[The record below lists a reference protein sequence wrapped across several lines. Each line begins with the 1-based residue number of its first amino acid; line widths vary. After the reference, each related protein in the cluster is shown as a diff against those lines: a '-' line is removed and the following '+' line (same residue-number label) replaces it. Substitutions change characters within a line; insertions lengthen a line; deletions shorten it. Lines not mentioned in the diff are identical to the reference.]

1 MALADELHKLDQL
14 RQSGALTDEE
24 YAKAKAHVL
33 EAAAQPTPAAPSG
46 SLGSTFGFPSA
57 RPVDIEQQTRLWAM
71 LIHLSLLAGILIP
84 YAGYVVPIVIWQLKK
99 NELPGIDAHGRVAAN
114 WMISWVI
121 YTVIAFVLC
130 FVLIGIPLLLVLAI
144 LHIVFPI
151 IGAVKANEGELWQ
164 YPLSIK
170 FFWVE

>member
-1 MALADELHKLDQL
+1 MPIADELHQLDQL

-24 YAKAKAHVL
+24 YAKAKAKVL
-33 EAAAQPTPAAPSG
+33 DGSSQAGFSFGTP
-46 SLGSTFGFPSA
+46 FGPKPISPA
-57 RPVDIEQQTRLWAM
+57 DIEQQTRQWAM
-71 LIHLSLLAGILIP
+71 LLHLSLLAGIMIP

-99 NELPGIDAHGRVAAN
+99 DELPGIDAHGRVAVN

-121 YTVIAFVLC
+121 YTLVSAVLIL
-130 FVLIGIPLLLVLAI
+130 VLIGIPLLLVLMV
-144 LHIVFPI
+144 LHVVFPI

-170 FFWVE
+170 FFGVE